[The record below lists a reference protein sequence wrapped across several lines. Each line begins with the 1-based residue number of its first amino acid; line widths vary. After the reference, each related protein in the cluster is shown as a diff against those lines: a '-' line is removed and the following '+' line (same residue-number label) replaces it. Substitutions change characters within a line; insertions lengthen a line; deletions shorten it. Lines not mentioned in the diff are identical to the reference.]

1 MYKSGLFLL
10 ACGKSRKTCFF
21 IHRQSNRH
29 FHRKIGMFPHIKGKF
44 SHFRTLTI
52 YTQKRTFSFLLFL
65 FVFLIYYAIQ
75 NHHIKI
81 EYLTKMLFLSIS
93 QKRGPDYPFSPS
105 CKLYTKHIFGNMLKP
120 LIFSYFSPK
129 LYTPV
134 DNFLCISFFLVHK
147 VSIPLIKVIH
157 MSTMFSTGWQSSS
170 PKFTP
175 NML

>member
-10 ACGKSRKTCFF
+10 ACGKSRKTLFF

-75 NHHIKI
+75 NHHIII

-147 VSIPLIKVIH
+147 VSIPLISVFFIFLFYI
-157 MSTMFSTGWQSSS
+157 T
-170 PKFTP
+170 
-175 NML
+175 